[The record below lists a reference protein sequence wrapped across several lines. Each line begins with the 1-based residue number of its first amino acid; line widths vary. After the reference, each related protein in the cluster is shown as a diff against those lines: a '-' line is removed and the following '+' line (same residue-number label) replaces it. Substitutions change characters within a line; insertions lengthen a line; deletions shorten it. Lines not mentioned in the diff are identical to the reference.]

1 MIFLSS
7 DGAKIQ
13 GSVHLRVTGTVQNMA
28 KQLFLLIHI
37 VNTQI
42 SLTWRLSMIVAEW
55 LWKFPAFWAKD
66 EDSYYI
72 GISSILPSFP
82 NSTAKINMYVR
93 WVFVLRIEM
102 FVQWMN
108 EILKI
113 GKNWG

>member
-1 MIFLSS
+1 
-7 DGAKIQ
+7 
-13 GSVHLRVTGTVQNMA
+13 
-28 KQLFLLIHI
+28 
-37 VNTQI
+37 
-42 SLTWRLSMIVAEW
+42 MIVAEW

-93 WVFVLRIEM
+93 WVFVLRIEV